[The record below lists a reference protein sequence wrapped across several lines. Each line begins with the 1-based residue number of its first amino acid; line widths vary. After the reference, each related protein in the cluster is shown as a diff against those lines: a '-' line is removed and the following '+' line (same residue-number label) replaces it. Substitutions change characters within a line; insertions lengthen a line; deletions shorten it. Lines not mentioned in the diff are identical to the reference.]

1 MEQMEQMF
9 CKLFYMQNFYFR
21 FMARESDREWS

>member
-9 CKLFYMQNFYFR
+9 CKLWI
-21 FMARESDREWS
+21 SDMWRGPFACFC